1 MSDREFN
8 GKKNFG
14 SSNRNFGNGGGNNRG
29 SFGNG
34 ANRGFKTN
42 KGEFNPDIEVGK
54 IYTGKV
60 NKIIGSGAFVEF
72 PESPKKDGFVHI
84 SQLANYRVE
93 KVEDILKEGES
104 YKFKL
109 IGFDFSRKPKL
120 SLKAVDQ
127 ATGEDIENFKR
138 KED

>member
-1 MSDREFN
+1 ME
-8 GKKNFG
+8 KKSFDNKKKFRI
-14 SSNRNFGNGGGNNRG
+14 NR
-29 SFGNG
+29 
-34 ANRGFKTN
+34 
-42 KGEFNPDIEVGK
+42 GEFNPNIELGG

-60 NKIIGSGAFVEF
+60 VKILNSGAFIEF

-109 IGFDFSRKPKL
+109 IGFDYSRKPKL
-120 SLKAVDQ
+120 SYKAVDQ
-127 ATGEDIENFKR
+127 KTGEDLEPR
-138 KED
+138 KEEK

>member
-1 MSDREFN
+1 MTDNNEKRDF
-8 GKKNFG
+8 KRFKI
-14 SSNRNFGNGGGNNRG
+14 NR
-29 SFGNG
+29 
-34 ANRGFKTN
+34 
-42 KGEFNPDIEVGK
+42 GEFNPNIHVGE

-60 NKIIGSGAFVEF
+60 IKILPSGAFVEF

-109 IGFDFSRKPKL
+109 IGFDYSRKPKL
-120 SLKAVDQ
+120 SYKAVDQ
-127 ATGEDIENFKR
+127 ATGEDIEN
-138 KED
+138 KEQA